1 MTFKK
6 SQRPKNVEAI
16 TAKLHDTVA
25 ELEFHAD
32 DQLSKAATQKAVAAA
47 AEAAHDAHR
56 VEHELAK
63 TVAGNI
69 KSLLG
74 VG

>member
-1 MTFKK
+1 MFSK
-6 SQRPKNVEAI
+6 PKPTSVESI

-25 ELEFHAD
+25 ELEQHAEG
-32 DQLSKAATQKAVAAA
+32 QLQLAADKKSLAIA
-47 AEAAHDAHR
+47 AEAAHQAHKD
-56 VEHELAK
+56 EHALAK

-74 VG
+74 A